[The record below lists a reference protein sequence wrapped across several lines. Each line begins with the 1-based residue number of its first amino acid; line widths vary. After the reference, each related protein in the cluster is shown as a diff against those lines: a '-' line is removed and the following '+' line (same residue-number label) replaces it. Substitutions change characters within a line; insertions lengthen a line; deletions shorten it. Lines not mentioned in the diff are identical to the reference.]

1 MSVENMEMGRRSSPR
16 IPLAVSVAYWVQDQK
31 REEAYVVE
39 AVNVGE
45 GGIFLKTD
53 LPLGIGTEVHLE
65 FSIPGSGQELQ
76 LMGKVVWS
84 KEEIVGEEKR
94 VVGKGIR
101 FTECDNL
108 TRERLA
114 EYMESVVKDME

>member
-1 MSVENMEMGRRSSPR
+1 MYRRSSPR

-53 LPLGIGTEVHLE
+53 LPLGLGTEVQLE
-65 FSIPGSGQELQ
+65 FSIPGSGEKLQ
-76 LMGKVVWS
+76 MVGKIVWS

-101 FTECDNL
+101 FTECDDL
-108 TRERLA
+108 TREQLA
-114 EYMESVVKDME
+114 EYMERASQEME